1 MRHLVEK
8 IKFYIKQ
15 GRSRSI
21 FIVWIVVIFAV
32 LILIINSIFSYK
44 NAKIVGEKALE
55 NQALGIAVTLQGLM
69 TYTSL
74 EEINYNAFL
83 NILLTQDWRNLDFIM
98 LFDED
103 GEILLHSNPELI
115 GYKLSKED
123 LQEIKSRKLP
133 YCRFVITLEEG
144 EELKIFVADFN
155 FKTLKDSLFL
165 RVGIFPH
172 TYDLIVRK
180 AEVFLTLKLLASLG
194 LILIGIFATKWLKNY
209 EKMQLKMKELESISL
224 MTRILSHEIRNPL
237 GSIKGFAQYLFNKV
251 DNPDHKKFLQ
261 IISKEATRIERL
273 TDELFLYVNPVKIE
287 IKEFDFEEVLSE
299 VVESFKNFYPKIDFI
314 VVKSNHSH
322 RILSDPDKIKQI
334 LSNIIQNSVDALEL
348 SDKPDKRVIL
358 ILDENRKN
366 LVLTI
371 RDNGIGIR
379 KEDLPRIF
387 DPFFTTKPRG
397 SGLGLAIVQKL
408 CEALNINVNVKSKVG
423 EGTTVWLKMS
433 KSSS

>member
-1 MRHLVEK
+1 MKNLVRRVK
-8 IKFYIKQ
+8 LHIKQ

-21 FIVWIVVIFAV
+21 LIVWIVVLFAV

-123 LQEIKSRKLP
+123 LREIKSRKLP
-133 YCRFVITLEEG
+133 YCRFVVTSEER
-144 EELKIFVADFN
+144 EEVKIFVADFN

-165 RVGIFPH
+165 RVGIFPY
-172 TYDLIVRK
+172 TYDFIVRK
-180 AEVFLTLKLLASLG
+180 AELFLTLKLLASLG
-194 LILIGIFATKWLKNY
+194 LILIGVLATRWLTNY

-251 DNPDHKKFLQ
+251 DNPDHQRFLQ
-261 IISKEATRIERL
+261 IISKEAMRIERL

-287 IKEFDFEEVLSE
+287 IKEFDLEEVLSE
-299 VVESFKNFYPKIDFI
+299 VVESFKNFYPKVDFVLI
-314 VVKSNHSH
+314 KSEDNYKV
-322 RILSDPDKIKQI
+322 LSDADKIKQI
-334 LSNIIQNSVDALEL
+334 LNNIIQNSVDALEL
-348 SDKPDKRVIL
+348 SDKLDKRVVL
-358 ILDENRKN
+358 ILDKN
-366 LVLTI
+366 KDHLILTI
-371 RDNGIGIR
+371 KDNGIGIK
-379 KEDLPRIF
+379 KEDLSRIF

-397 SGLGLAIVQKL
+397 SGLGLAMVQKL
-408 CEALNINVNVKSKVG
+408 CEVLGISINVKSKSG
-423 EGTTVWLKMS
+423 DGTTVWLKMPKFLS
-433 KSSS
+433 